1 MSQLVITTEILN
13 KIKNGDVLAFDELFN
28 KLSFLIDKSYRSFK
42 FLNKNVYHEVVKD
55 ALYYFVNSVE
65 LRDNFDYFV
74 LLEKNFNKYI
84 NYRLGVFAK
93 DSDYNIIY
101 DFLVFTKKNIF
112 VNLCLFLK
120 RIDYGDDIDLYIKL
134 IETYPVLGQYVEI
147 IIGKN
152 KNITTNW
159 IDSNSSNKVM
169 AHFIR
174 AYMVKNDI
182 EELDD
187 DYLEVVEEKIENG
200 LDDDVSLEKDDNYV
214 ETDIVR
220 AYLLEIGTIPLL
232 KQEEEV
238 LLFKQFNLGDL
249 AAKDKIVNANLR
261 LVVSIAKKYSGR
273 GLSFLDL
280 IQEGNLGLIRAVD
293 KYVVD
298 KGFKFSTYATWWI
311 KQAITRS
318 IADYGRN
325 IRVPVHMVEKINK
338 LRKMQKEYIS
348 LHGRE
353 PNMIEISL
361 ALDVPMEK
369 VNELFKWMA
378 DTSSINQVVG
388 DEEDTELGSFIPDK
402 INVEEEIV
410 VSDMQLTV
418 RKMLEN
424 SSLDDR
430 LKRIIYY
437 RFGFYNDRIYTLE
450 EVGHILGLTRER
462 VRQLE
467 VKAIKKL
474 RRSKV
479 VLPCIDY
486 LEDPVAAM
494 KFLKA
499 ARSNYNYGSK
509 ANSLETQEDI
519 NVSNDSK
526 GKDDNMAKGRDTK
539 NLFYYFDV
547 DGEKKLILIDCIDT
561 LNAEY
566 KEVLIKRCGP
576 NYDGES
582 EETLNQTERSK
593 FHQTILPKLKMAFDL
608 VKNLERGSDE
618 YLEKI
623 NFLFNSS
630 INNGKPGKLSNLI
643 AYFDNAYTYLE
654 LKGVID
660 SLEEIESSTI
670 YKICGPKLDGV
681 DTSEV
686 GKALKTKFNSSFM
699 PKVRVRLAKLYPGRN
714 KSVDEFGKRKSSI
727 DGVSVPKDRGRKP
740 SVKFDIPD
748 LTLNPE
754 KTVVSGIEIKKVES
768 PVSEVTPPAND
779 VLSNGNSGISDKV
792 ESFLPERET
801 ENQDK
806 PLFVDN
812 SDNVETVVP
821 TSEEP
826 VIKDEKGFTKRD
838 YEIIQMII
846 NSDEFKEMIKLHFPI
861 EEVMVATLLHYGY
874 QGRTFT
880 VSEIALFLNTSREN
894 VIDIARRSTQTYRE
908 MINRKID
915 MYEEALIKEFK

>member
-1 MSQLVITTEILN
+1 MGQLVITTEILN
-13 KIKNGDVLAFDELFN
+13 KIKHGDVLAFDEFYN
-28 KLSFLIDKSYRSFK
+28 KLSFLIDKSYRSYK
-42 FLNKNVYHEVVKD
+42 FLNKNIYYEIVKD
-55 ALYYFVNSVE
+55 TLYYFVNSVE
-65 LRDNFDYFV
+65 LRDNYDYFE
-74 LLEKNFNKYI
+74 LLEKNFTKYI
-84 NYRLGVFAK
+84 NYRLGFFAK

-101 DFLVFTKKNIF
+101 DFLVFTKKNVF

-134 IETYPVLGQYVEI
+134 IENYPVLGQYVEI

-159 IDSNSSNKVM
+159 IDNNSSNKIM

-174 AYMVKNDI
+174 AYMMKHDI

-187 DYLEVVEEKIENG
+187 DYLEVVEDKIENG
-200 LDDDVSLEKDDNYV
+200 LDEDVSLDKDDNYV

-249 AAKDKIVNANLR
+249 AAKDKIVNSNLR

-280 IQEGNLGLIRAVD
+280 IQEGNLGLMRAVD

-311 KQAITRS
+311 RQAITRA

-325 IRVPVHMVEKINK
+325 IRVPVHMVDKINK

-361 ALDVPMEK
+361 ALDVPMEQVK
-369 VNELFKWMA
+369 ELFKWMA
-378 DTSSINQVVG
+378 DTSSINQVIG

-410 VSDMQLTV
+410 ANDMQITV
-418 RKMLEN
+418 RKMVES

-437 RFGFYNDRIYTLE
+437 RYGFYDNRVYKLE
-450 EVGHILGLTRER
+450 EIGQILGLTRER

-479 VLPCIDY
+479 VLSCVDY
-486 LEDPVAAM
+486 LENPNEAM

-509 ANSLETQEDI
+509 ANSLEKQEDF
-519 NVSNDSK
+519 NVSNESK

-539 NLFYYFDV
+539 NIFYYFDV

-561 LNAEY
+561 LSSDY

-582 EETLNQTERSK
+582 EETLNPTERSK

-623 NFLFNSS
+623 NFLFNASV
-630 INNGKPGKLSNLI
+630 NNAKPGRLSNLI
-643 AYFDNAYTYLE
+643 AYFDNAYSFVE

-660 SLEEIESSTI
+660 SLDEIESSTI
-670 YKICGPKLDGV
+670 YKICGPNLDGL

-686 GKALKTKFNSSFM
+686 SKTLKTKFNSSFI

-714 KSVDEFGKRKSSI
+714 KAVDEFGKRKTSV
-727 DGVSVPKDRGRKP
+727 DGGSVVKGKGRKP
-740 SVKFDIPD
+740 TVKHEIPD
-748 LTLNPE
+748 LSLDDKKPMFPGIEITKEEAAIGKVDVPVDETIRNGGVPTE
-754 KTVVSGIEIKKVES
+754 EVKPAFPGIEIKNEES
-768 PVSEVTPPAND
+768 PAVVTKKEEEELPP
-779 VLSNGNSGISDKV
+779 L
-792 ESFLPERET
+792 
-801 ENQDK
+801 
-806 PLFVDN
+806 VDT
-812 SDNVETVVP
+812 TVV
-821 TSEEP
+821 
-826 VIKDEKGFTKRD
+826 KDEKGFTKRD

-846 NSDEFKEMIKLHFPI
+846 NSDEFKEMIKLQFPI

-908 MINRKID
+908 LINRKID
-915 MYEEALIKEFK
+915 MYEEALIKELK